1 MTLQTRRQLNELS
14 QELNDYVDYLS
25 DLPILSNKGDHL
37 EYIKTLSR
45 KLIDEHKFVED
56 LCDIIGGDNA
66 YSRFSKE
73 ELIEMLQE
81 MSTAAEEY
89 NDINDDIENRIADY
103 DNEHRYERLGSL

>member
-1 MTLQTRRQLNELS
+1 MNYS
-14 QELNDYVDYLS
+14 QELAKYVDEVLRFPEYIDNE
-25 DLPILSNKGDHL
+25 DLL
-37 EYIKTLSR
+37 YIKTLSR
-45 KLIDEHKFVED
+45 RLINEHVFVEE

-89 NDINDDIENRIADY
+89 NDLQEDIENRITDY
-103 DNEHRYERLGSL
+103 DEEHRYERLGSL